1 MLMNRRTPRSFI
13 TRWCSIAAFGSI
25 LAPATAW
32 AQPSA
37 APADSTKSGSENAA
51 GSEQKAPPTEEQ
63 IAEAARRYDLGLKL
77 YAEGEFRL
85 AVIEFERTYQITSDY
100 RVLYNIGQVRI
111 QLGNYAK
118 AIGALNDYLKGGGD
132 KISEDRKKAVQADLD
147 MLAARTGHVRIVAN
161 VAGADILVDDLP
173 VGQSPLSDP
182 VLLDAGE
189 HKVTAK
195 KPGYDGRAVP
205 VTLAGRDSMLVELK
219 LEKLPEGGQRV
230 VIKEVQKESNST
242 WIIATWSATGVLA
255 VGAGVTGGLG
265 IKAANDLDD
274 MRKEEGSTNDER
286 DSQSRRAKT
295 LLLAA
300 DIMGGAAI
308 VTGGIALYLTLSDSG
323 SSDKPAPQK
332 SKPVPTKTGLVIGPG
347 RIAIRG
353 EF

>member
-1 MLMNRRTPRSFI
+1 MKHRTPRSFPA
-13 TRWCSIAAFGSI
+13 RWALLAAFGWS
-25 LAPATAW
+25 LVPGVAW
-32 AQPSA
+32 AQSGSAA
-37 APADSTKSGSENAA
+37 APADSTPKEADKGGA
-51 GSEQKAPPTEEQ
+51 QTPPTEEA

-85 AVIEFERTYQITSDY
+85 AVIEFERSYQITSDY

-118 AIGALNDYLKGGGD
+118 AIGALNEYLKGGGD
-132 KISEDRKKAVQADLD
+132 KISDDRKKAVQADLE
-147 MLAARTGHVRIVAN
+147 MLASRTGHVRIVAN
-161 VAGADILVDDLP
+161 IAGADILVDDLP

-195 KPGYDGRAVP
+195 KPGFDGRAVQ

-219 LEKLPEGGQRV
+219 LEKLPEGGSRL
-230 VIKEVQKESNST
+230 VIKEVQKESDST

-255 VGAGVTGGLG
+255 VGAGVTGVLG
-265 IKAANDLDD
+265 VKAAKDLED

-286 DSQSRRAKT
+286 DSQSRRART

-300 DIMGGAAI
+300 DIMGAAAI
-308 VTGGIALYLTLSDSG
+308 VTGGVALYLTLSSDSG

-332 SKPVPTKTGLVIGPG
+332 SKPVPAKTGLVIGPN